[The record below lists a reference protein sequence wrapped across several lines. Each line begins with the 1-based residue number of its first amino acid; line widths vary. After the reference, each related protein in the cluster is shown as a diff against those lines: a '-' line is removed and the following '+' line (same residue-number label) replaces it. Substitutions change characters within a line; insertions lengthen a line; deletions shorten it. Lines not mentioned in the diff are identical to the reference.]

1 MEQVILVTIVVV
13 LLAFHLITE
22 AIDRRREREQRTRE
36 LTGIVEKMR
45 AQEREREMWEV
56 GSVSR

>member
-22 AIDRRREREQRTRE
+22 AIDQRREREQRTRE
-36 LTGIVEKMR
+36 LTDIVEKTR
-45 AQEREREMWEV
+45 AQERDVEIWKAE
-56 GSVSR
+56 SFSR